1 MISVKTVFSQDVSY
15 YKKLAQTSTDPQM
28 KLTALDSIISLEGK
42 EDPQTF
48 IKNSFAYIEFAKELD
63 SVEAAAKKMIGV
75 SYTLTSITNQPKT
88 VVRKIDELL
97 ARKYRISDSFLLG
110 SLYLK
115 RGGANYRLDL
125 EEATKDYEKAIEVYT
140 QKDSIYKADAY
151 LFNGQAYSNLGE
163 FVPAGENFHKALAY
177 FEALEDYEY
186 MVFAQQGITNMYSL
200 NGFYE
205 KAGAE
210 RQKNIQKI
218 KELGLTHH
226 LPVMYYNQSLDF
238 KKLGKPHQQLEYLL
252 KAYHTI
258 KDLDHTSEGNNLL
271 DRFYIYNKLIE
282 YYIQNE
288 DLKEAE
294 KYYKEAESIHDPT
307 ITDLIY
313 LSHYSEIVAKYNLA
327 KGAIEKALEFSEK
340 KLEAAKSLKYDEDII
355 EAKKL
360 LSEIYLAKGN
370 YKKSLELK
378 IAYETLK
385 DSIYNNTTANSLA
398 YYQTLYETEKKEHEI
413 IAKNSN
419 IELLEK
425 DNDAARKR
433 LIFISLALILFFGLI
448 LLYRNRL
455 QLKNKKLLQE
465 KYSQELLISQ
475 EEERKR
481 ISKDLHDGIG
491 QQLLLIKN
499 KLIRNE
505 DPDTIKMVEEAI
517 EEVRGVSRD
526 LHPFQL
532 QELGITKAIEM
543 TLTQIDENTTL
554 FISSEIENI
563 DHIFDKK
570 QEVNLYRIV
579 QESLNN
585 VLKHAKAEASK
596 VTLKKELGFII
607 LEIKDNGI
615 GFDFTEKYQNLK
627 SLGLKTLLERT
638 KFLNGQMKITSKK
651 GQGTTLEFRFPTL

>member
-1 MISVKTVFSQDVSY
+1 MFFLISVKTVFSQDVSY

-385 DSIYNNTTANSLA
+385 VSIYNNTTANSLA

-419 IELLEK
+419 
-425 DNDAARKR
+425 
-433 LIFISLALILFFGLI
+433 
-448 LLYRNRL
+448 NR
-455 QLKNKKLLQE
+455 
-465 KYSQELLISQ
+465 Y
-475 EEERKR
+475 
-481 ISKDLHDGIG
+481 H
-491 QQLLLIKN
+491 
-499 KLIRNE
+499 
-505 DPDTIKMVEEAI
+505 
-517 EEVRGVSRD
+517 
-526 LHPFQL
+526 FQ
-532 QELGITKAIEM
+532 
-543 TLTQIDENTTL
+543 
-554 FISSEIENI
+554 
-563 DHIFDKK
+563 
-570 QEVNLYRIV
+570 
-579 QESLNN
+579 
-585 VLKHAKAEASK
+585 
-596 VTLKKELGFII
+596 
-607 LEIKDNGI
+607 
-615 GFDFTEKYQNLK
+615 
-627 SLGLKTLLERT
+627 
-638 KFLNGQMKITSKK
+638 
-651 GQGTTLEFRFPTL
+651 